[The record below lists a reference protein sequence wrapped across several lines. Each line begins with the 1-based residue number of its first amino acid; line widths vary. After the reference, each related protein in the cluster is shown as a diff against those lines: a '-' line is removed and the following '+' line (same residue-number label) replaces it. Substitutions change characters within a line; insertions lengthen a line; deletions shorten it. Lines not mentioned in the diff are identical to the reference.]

1 MLKSFLIFLTIKI
14 ILSQSTHTNVKL
26 NETIKGIIVDAFSYQ
41 YYKLTIPEGIE
52 KNKSNLIITIDQDE
66 FKKEYSDPD
75 IFVSKTIEKPSFIFS
90 TWRSSKIGGDII
102 SISSNEVFSNEIFYI
117 SILCIEKCEY
127 ELNAYLSETTKIDD
141 DDIYFFNLNKNN
153 PILLKLHTRKDF
165 QEISISSMAFEFKQ
179 YKMYISKD
187 SNPSSSNS
195 LDFQQSW
202 IYGYSYSMIK
212 GDEDYCSDCDLYI
225 LLTTETNDVEI
236 NIYSEYPDS
245 ITQIISQN
253 YFYDNV
259 RENQCKC
266 YYFDVKRYEK
276 YTLIINIQL
285 FSGTTLIQLNGFESK
300 VNMSFYDIPYDD
312 TTYEITYEKT
322 IIIDE
327 NDINIFRNNAQQKGF
342 VNLDRFHFCVLGYST
357 SSFSLQAA
365 TNFDITKTQ
374 CCKMNELFGW

>member
-14 ILSQSTHTNVKL
+14 ILSQSTHTNIKL

-127 ELNAYLSETTKIDD
+127 ELNAFLSETTKIDD

-195 LDFQQSW
+195 LDVQQSW

-266 YYFDVKRYEK
+266 YYYDVKRYEK

-312 TTYEITYEKT
+312 TTYEITY
-322 IIIDE
+322 DYY
-327 NDINIFRNNAQQKGF
+327 NR
-342 VNLDRFHFCVLGYST
+342 
-357 SSFSLQAA
+357 
-365 TNFDITKTQ
+365 
-374 CCKMNELFGW
+374 